1 MNKLLHFIGIAYRAG
16 RVQKGAF
23 LSEKAIKDGSAR
35 LVLIALDASEN
46 TKDKFASMCQ
56 YYDVVCFLAETK
68 EMLGKVTGG
77 ADMRSVIALTDDGFA
92 KRTEELLRLGQMEQL
107 GRSEI

>member
-16 RVQKGAF
+16 KVQKGAF
-23 LSEKAIKDGSAR
+23 LSERAIKDGSAR
-35 LVLIALDASEN
+35 LALIALDASEN
-46 TKDKFASMCQ
+46 TKDKFTSMCQ
-56 YYDVVCFLAETK
+56 YYDVACFQAETK

-92 KRTEELLRLGQMEQL
+92 KRTEELLRMEQVKQQEK
-107 GRSEI
+107 SEV